1 MTLVMFLIMNL
12 RHLEVFHAVMLFGS
26 ISEAASSLCISQP
39 AASKLIKNAE
49 YKLGFEL
56 FKRIKGKLQ
65 PTQEAYILY
74 QEIKPIYGKI
84 QELTK
89 LTHNLAKNP
98 EGHISI
104 GCLPSLGL
112 SLVPK
117 LTAQFLKKHP
127 NVFVNI
133 GTDHTKALEQK
144 LLQREIDFAVTFQ
157 PQTQHGIQAIPILDI
172 PLVYI
177 DSEPTSGPKDI
188 YQIDEK
194 RWIQP
199 DADSLMQ
206 IVSQCRF
213 FESSIVNVQTY
224 YMASELV
231 KQGLGCSITD
241 IYTAAHCLPPEMI
254 KGLSPHLCTT
264 IYILRNINVSTTK
277 ATENFIELIKN
288 EIGKITPSIN

>member
-1 MTLVMFLIMNL
+1 MFFIMNL

-56 FKRIKGKLQ
+56 FKRFKGKLQ

-74 QEIKPIYGKI
+74 QEIKPIYEKI
-84 QELTK
+84 EELSK
-89 LTHNLAKNP
+89 LTHNLSKNLK
-98 EGHISI
+98 GHIII

-112 SLVPK
+112 SLFPK
-117 LTAQFLKKHP
+117 LTAKFLKKNP

-144 LLQREIDFAVTFQ
+144 LLQREIDFAITFQ
-157 PQTQHGIQAIPILDI
+157 PQTQHGIQAIPILEI

-177 DSEPTSGPKDI
+177 DSELISGPKEID
-188 YQIDEK
+188 QIDGK
-194 RWIQP
+194 RWINP
-199 DADSLMQ
+199 NADSLMQ
-206 IVSQCRF
+206 IVSQHRC
-213 FESSIVNVQTY
+213 FESSIINVQTY

-254 KGLSPHLCTT
+254 KSIQPHLSTT
-264 IYILRNINVSTTK
+264 IYILRNMNVSTTK
-277 ATENFIELIKN
+277 ATEDFIELIKR
-288 EIGKITPSIN
+288 EISSITPRIN